1 VIRRTSAYF
10 VLAQFTLCGLL
21 LLEPTYGQQSLSNSR
36 SSPAASPDLAQSSQ
50 IGPTVN
56 LEITLLGPNNTS
68 LEQTAALS
76 LVTSTG
82 QLYKQGTTKT
92 SHHRWMDLPPMQ
104 YGIQVVVPGFERAI
118 QQVDARGAGYLNV
131 SVNLRPQ
138 TGTDKSFPP
147 VSDDPEVNQ
156 VFGVYASRLGNWA
169 MATSYWTKALVLDPN
184 YVPAIVSMGEALLNE
199 NQISEARVY
208 LDRAAKIDPGYW
220 RTQAILA
227 AVAWRTGATDEAVKH
242 AQRALELGHDEAV
255 SVSPLLA
262 RALVAQACEVLREYL
277 KKHPDDLPARKQLNA
292 LNNSSRLPT
301 SGEVNSDA
309 AVREPAAAATPEAG
323 PSTHIPW
330 LPPSIDDD
338 VLPVESSLPCNLE
351 EVLQKAGQRVQ
362 EFVSNVQRFTAA
374 ESLLHESVN
383 RSGKVS
389 ERQNKKY
396 DYVVSIEELQPGIL
410 GVDEYLGSGRA
421 PADSLG
427 GVTSKGLPALVLIF
441 HPYYSGDF
449 SMSCEGLATW
459 KGARVWQVHFRQR
472 EDKPNRIRSYRTGW
486 NSPPH
491 PVALKGRALFLE
503 DNYQIA
509 GLETDLIAPLPD
521 IRLTVDHTSIE
532 YGPVHF
538 STRGL
543 DMWVPHSA
551 EVFSDLKGKRI
562 RQRMDFSNYLL
573 FSVDDTQKISP
584 PKTIPDPPQFR

>member
-1 VIRRTSAYF
+1 MSRTLAHF
-10 VLAQFTLCGLL
+10 VFAQFALCGLL
-21 LLEPTYGQQSLSNSR
+21 LLEPACGQQPESNPR
-36 SSPAASPDLAQSSQ
+36 TDLVASPDLSKPSQ
-50 IGPTVN
+50 IGPKVN
-56 LEITLLGPNNTS
+56 LDITLRGPNNTA
-68 LEQTAALS
+68 LGQPAALI

-82 QLYKQGTTKT
+82 QLYRQGTTET
-92 SHHRWMDLPPMQ
+92 SHHRWTDLPPMR
-104 YGIQVVVPGFERAI
+104 YRIQVVVPGFERAI
-118 QQVDARGAGYLNV
+118 QQIDARGAGDVNV

-147 VSDDPEVNQ
+147 VSDDPRVNQ
-156 VFGVYASRLGNWA
+156 VFGVYASRSGDWT
-169 MATSYWTKALVLDPN
+169 MAASYWTEALVHDPN

-208 LDRAAKIDPGYW
+208 LDRAAKIDPDYW

-227 AVAWRTGATDEAVKH
+227 EVAWRTGATEETVKH
-242 AQRALELGHDEAV
+242 ARRALELGHDEAV

-262 RALVAQACEVLREYL
+262 RALVAQATEVLRGYL
-277 KKHPDDLPARKQLNA
+277 KDHPDDFAAKKQFNA
-292 LNNSSRLPT
+292 LHSSSELPS

-309 AVREPAAAATPEAG
+309 PGRDPVAAVAHRAVPSNRSRWPPPEV
-323 PSTHIPW
+323 
-330 LPPSIDDD
+330 DDD
-338 VLPVESSLPCNLE
+338 VLPVESSLTCNLE
-351 EVLQKAGQRVQ
+351 DVLQKAGQRVQ

-383 RSGKVS
+383 SSGKVS
-389 ERQNKKY
+389 ERQNKRY
-396 DYVVSIEELQPGIL
+396 DYMVSIEEMQPGIL
-410 GVDEYLGSGRA
+410 GVDEYLGSGPA
-421 PADSLG
+421 PAESLG

-459 KGARVWQVHFRQR
+459 KGVRVWQVHFRQR
-472 EDKPNRIRSYRTGW
+472 EDKPNRIRSYRIGW

-491 PVALKGRALFLE
+491 PVALKGRAWFLE
-503 DNYQIA
+503 DSYQIV

-538 STRGL
+538 TSRGL
-543 DMWVPHSA
+543 DMWVPRSA

-562 RQRMDFSNYLL
+562 HQRMDFSNYLL
-573 FSVDDTQKISP
+573 FSVDDTQKISA
-584 PKTIPDPPQFR
+584 PKTIPEPPQFR

>member
-1 VIRRTSAYF
+1 MRRTLAHFVFAQSA
-10 VLAQFTLCGLL
+10 LCGLL
-21 LLEPTYGQQSLSNSR
+21 LLEPACGQQPESNSR
-36 SSPAASPDLAQSSQ
+36 TDRAASPGLSKSSQ
-50 IGPTVN
+50 IGLAVN
-56 LEITLLGPNNTS
+56 LDITLRGPNNTA
-68 LEQTAALS
+68 LEQPAALM
-76 LVTSTG
+76 LFTSTG
-82 QLYKQGTTKT
+82 QLYKQGTTQT
-92 SHHRWMDLPPMQ
+92 SHHRWTDLAPME
-104 YGIQVVVPGFERAI
+104 YRIQVVVPGFERAV
-118 QQVDARGAGYLNV
+118 QQIDARGAGDVNV
-131 SVNLRPQ
+131 SVNLRLQ

-147 VSDDPEVNQ
+147 VSDDPRVNH
-156 VFGVYASRLGNWA
+156 VFGVYASRSGDWT

-208 LDRAAKIDPGYW
+208 LDRAAKIDPAYW
-220 RTQAILA
+220 RTEAILA
-227 AVAWRTGATDEAVKH
+227 EAAWRTGATEEAIKH
-242 AQRALELGHDEAV
+242 ARRALELGHDEAV

-262 RALVAQACEVLREYL
+262 RALVAQASEVLRRYL
-277 KKHPDDLPARKQLNA
+277 KDHPDDFAAKKQFNA
-292 LNNSSRLPT
+292 LRNSSELPS
-301 SGEVNSDA
+301 SGEVNSDVTVRD
-309 AVREPAAAATPEAG
+309 AVAAAAHRAV
-323 PSTHIPW
+323 PSTRSRW
-330 LPPSIDDD
+330 LPPDVDDD
-338 VLPVESSLPCNLE
+338 VSPVESPLTCNLE

-374 ESLLHESVN
+374 ESLVHESVN
-383 RSGKVS
+383 SSGKVS

-396 DYVVSIEELQPGIL
+396 DYMVSIEEMQPGIL
-410 GVDEYLGSGRA
+410 GVDEYLGSGPA

-459 KGARVWQVHFRQR
+459 KGVRAWQVHFRQR
-472 EDKPNRIRSYRTGW
+472 EDKPNRIRSYRISW

-491 PVALKGRALFLE
+491 PVALKGRAWFLE
-503 DNYQIA
+503 DSYQIA

-538 STRGL
+538 TSRGL

-562 RQRMDFSNYLL
+562 HQRMDFSNYLL
-573 FSVDDTQKISP
+573 FSVDDTQKISA
-584 PKTIPDPPQFR
+584 PKTIPEPPQFR

>member
-1 VIRRTSAYF
+1 MIRRTSAYF
-10 VLAQFTLCGLL
+10 VLAQFILSGLL
-21 LLEPTYGQQSLSNSR
+21 LLEPTYGQQSVSNSR
-36 SSPAASPDLAQSSQ
+36 SSPAASTDMAKSSQ

-56 LEITLLGPNNTS
+56 VEITLHGPNDTS

-104 YGIQVVVPGFERAI
+104 YRIQVVVPGFERAI
-118 QQVDARGAGYLNV
+118 QQIDARGAGDLNV

-147 VSDDPEVNQ
+147 VSDNLEVNQ
-156 VFGVYASRLGNWA
+156 VFGVYASRLGNWT
-169 MATSYWTKALVLDPN
+169 MAASYWTKALVLDPN
-184 YVPAIVSMGEALLNE
+184 YVPAIVSMGEALLND
-199 NQISEARVY
+199 NQISEASVY
-208 LDRAAKIDPGYW
+208 LDRAAKIDPTYW

-227 AVAWRTGATDEAVKH
+227 EVAWRLGATSEAVNL
-242 AQRALELGHDEAV
+242 ARRALELGHDEAAN
-255 SVSPLLA
+255 VSPLLA
-262 RALVAQACEVLREYL
+262 RALVAQAGEVLRGYL
-277 KKHPDDLPARKQLNA
+277 TAHPDDLAAKKQLDA
-292 LNNSSRLPT
+292 LNNSSGLP
-301 SGEVNSDA
+301 SSREMNSDV
-309 AVREPAAAATPEAG
+309 AVRGPVAAAAHRAVSSPR
-323 PSTHIPW
+323 SRW
-330 LPPSIDDD
+330 LPSYLDDD
-338 VLPVESSLPCNLE
+338 VLPVDSSLPCNLE

-396 DYVVSIEELQPGIL
+396 DYVVSIEELRPGIL
-410 GVDEYLGSGRA
+410 GVDEYLGRGPA

-472 EDKPNRIRSYRTGW
+472 EDKPNRMRSYRTGW

-521 IRLTVDHTSIE
+521 IRLTLDHTSIE

-538 STRGL
+538 SSRGL

-562 RQRMDFSNYLL
+562 HQRMDFSNYLL

-584 PKTIPDPPQFR
+584 PKTIPEPPQFR